1 MDKEEDELA
10 NLRLGDVPFPPEVGT
25 DGGAQRREGVIA
37 AEEEEEEGIII
48 RRPLQQNFENISES
62 DHRSYLYISR

>member
-1 MDKEEDELA
+1 MDEEEDELA
-10 NLRLGDVPFPPEVGT
+10 DLRLGDVPLPPEVGT

-37 AEEEEEEGIII
+37 GGKEEEEDIII
-48 RRPLQQNFENISES
+48 RSPLQQNFENISKS